1 MKLLDSVKCLYFRC
15 YITTQNHGYEVDTNS
30 IPVTSGW
37 EPLFVN
43 ANDDSNEGLVHKSKP
58 IFTVQF
64 HPEHSAGPEDLE
76 VLFDAFLDMIKTPN
90 VSPKELIAKRLK
102 IDLEGEDFFFKLL
115 DFGKKN

>member
-1 MKLLDSVKCLYFRC
+1 M
-15 YITTQNHGYEVDTNS
+15 DTKS

-37 EPLFVN
+37 EPLFAN

-102 IDLEGEDFFFKLL
+102 IDLEGEDFFLQITGFWEEKLI
-115 DFGKKN
+115 

>member
-15 YITTQNHGYEVDTNS
+15 YITTQNHGYEVDTKS

-102 IDLEGEDFFFKLL
+102 IDLEGEEFFF
-115 DFGKKN
+115 

>member
-1 MKLLDSVKCLYFRC
+1 M
-15 YITTQNHGYEVDTNS
+15 DTKS

-90 VSPKELIAKRLK
+90 VSPKEFIAKRLK
-102 IDLEGEDFFFKLL
+102 IDLKGEEFFL
-115 DFGKKN
+115 DYWILERKIDILCFLF